1 MKYET
6 LVPSRQWLAIAVAA
20 AVFFAAIVFLI
31 IRRWG
36 ITQLCTAT
44 LIPILAIMVF
54 LLGFHGKDLD
64 LNYSA
69 RPLAR
74 EIQQQAPGVPLVA
87 VYGVKRDLVYGLAF
101 YRDRPMIRYN
111 VDGVPAAEHV
121 LVIPTADTAELDR
134 WLAGRIYK
142 PLFLYESQGL
152 AVYRVYAQQ

>member
-1 MKYET
+1 M
-6 LVPSRQWLAIAVAA
+6 I
-20 AVFFAAIVFLI
+20 
-31 IRRWG
+31 
-36 ITQLCTAT
+36 
-44 LIPILAIMVF
+44 F

-87 VYGVKRDLVYGLAF
+87 VHDVKRDMVYGLAF
-101 YRDRPMIRYN
+101 YRDKPMIHYSI
-111 VDGVPAAEHV
+111 DGVPAAEHI
-121 LVIPTADTAELDR
+121 LVIPANETGELDH